1 MFWRRAPVARATNAE
16 PSLPFYLALR
26 RTHKTCAATL
36 PVNLP
41 DTRRTEHAAGARPR
55 PPTLSKHP
63 PLPLPMRLVARRPL
77 APPATTSTA
86 RRPRAPFR
94 VESRRVTVRA
104 AGDPPDPPGTPQPPP
119 PPVDAPPPDET
130 ARWLPSFLPFSRL
143 SLDAAT
149 WLAASAPSTTLQD
162 GEVVQAIDAPAS
174 LIVLRAG
181 ALTVDTPPP
190 PILTLAPDASDAA
203 TRRSYV
209 AGPGAAFGA
218 ADVLARRPA
227 PLALTAGPG
236 LATILTMDATLLDE
250 LATRFPGAERELL
263 VGTAD
268 AGAVDAAA
276 ARAELA
282 AAASRAAALQPYL
295 VTAPKRGIVG
305 QSK

>member
-1 MFWRRAPVARATNAE
+1 
-16 PSLPFYLALR
+16 
-26 RTHKTCAATL
+26 
-36 PVNLP
+36 
-41 DTRRTEHAAGARPR
+41 
-55 PPTLSKHP
+55 
-63 PLPLPMRLVARRPL
+63 MRLHLARRPL
-77 APPATTSTA
+77 PPATSAA
-86 RRPRAPFR
+86 RRPRAPVR

-104 AGDPPDPPGTPQPPP
+104 TGDLPELPATPQPLPYP
-119 PPVDAPPPDET
+119 PPVDDSSLDEHT
-130 ARWLPSFLPFSRL
+130 RWLLSFLPFSRL

-149 WLAASAPSTTLQD
+149 WLAASASSTTLQD
-162 GEVVQAIDAPAS
+162 GEVVQAIGAPAS
-174 LIVLRAG
+174 LFVLRAG

-190 PILTLAPDASDAA
+190 ADAILTLASDASGEY

-218 ADVLARRPA
+218 ADVLAGRPA
-227 PLALTAGPG
+227 PFALTAGPG
-236 LATILTMDATLLDE
+236 PATILTMDATLLDE

-305 QSK
+305 RSK